1 MCEPSL
7 RMRKLLE
14 GEEVLGR
21 VVDTL
26 VDVEDTLA
34 VVAPVVEVVVLGVV
48 DICPSCNTSSLFVAT
63 ESYCGVPEAGV
74 GSVFTTA

>member
-1 MCEPSL
+1 
-7 RMRKLLE
+7 MRKLLE

-34 VVAPVVEVVVLGVV
+34 VVAPVVEVIVLGVV
-48 DICPSCNTSSLFVAT
+48 DICPSCNTSSLFVST
-63 ESYCGVPEAGV
+63 GSRGVPEVGL